1 MGVEMSDEAGPGG
14 GWWEKKTGLG
24 DRESAITSP
33 IDWGIKQRPYLY

>member
-14 GWWEKKTGLG
+14 RGEEKTCLG